1 MTKITLQLPSDIAAA
16 PKEEISKLLDA
27 EIDQFSEY
35 MSSIGDWKTAG
46 PLLPQ
51 ERALIKTYL
60 VQKVKGT
67 F

>member
-1 MTKITLQLPSDIAAA
+1 MTALTLQLPSDTAAGT
-16 PKEEISKLLDA
+16 KEEISKLLDT
-27 EIDQFSEY
+27 EIDKFSEY
-35 MSSIGDWKTAG
+35 MCNIGDWKTAG